1 MKFAYTAYA
10 AVALLALAASA
21 SADCEN
27 IDYSSIDGFHFGN
40 GVGEIVEYAQ
50 FLQYY
55 NSTAGEWMSYIGG
68 PPELESFFSEVSVV
82 FSAIEGTPFFTPS
95 WHSDHADLDGDGVIE
110 GLPGPISP
118 ELEEVLYAPPD
129 PETGIALGIPFAYNE
144 LCMWSE
150 SGAGP
155 TGYSFICADQDDS
168 EFYTSYILDCDENGK
183 ITKIRS
189 EGLEPKNNAADQLA
203 TDILGDGFLH
213 ASGPARIWYGTII
226 GG

>member
-1 MKFAYTAYA
+1 MGKRREGCRFVSQSHTSSHTNTHTPGSLLLLLLLLLELFDLGNMKFAYTAYA

-27 IDYSSIDGFHFGN
+27 ID
-40 GVGEIVEYAQ
+40 
-50 FLQYY
+50 Y

-118 ELEEVLYAPPD
+118 
-129 PETGIALGIPFAYNE
+129 
-144 LCMWSE
+144 
-150 SGAGP
+150 
-155 TGYSFICADQDDS
+155 
-168 EFYTSYILDCDENGK
+168 
-183 ITKIRS
+183 
-189 EGLEPKNNAADQLA
+189 
-203 TDILGDGFLH
+203 
-213 ASGPARIWYGTII
+213 
-226 GG
+226 